1 MLNLLLL
8 RRFIVKQRDCHL
20 DEVIM
25 SYPYPCYRSSL
36 GLAALW
42 LGLSAPLSAATLKDT
57 LDQAWAAQAPAQSA
71 RAAQFD
77 AQQAAARAWLPEPPT
92 LTLSGRSDQID
103 RNSGLREWEAEVGV
117 PLWLWGQRDRAG
129 AVAHGEREAGIQ
141 GFAHQRWLLAGE
153 LREAWW
159 EVRLAQ
165 AELDAAELKVTEAGR
180 LEADVAR
187 RLKAGALA
195 PLDLNL
201 ARSSVAQAGSERLR
215 AQATLARARSQFQA
229 LSRAAPLPDQ
239 DELPGTEVA
248 AEQHPQLMNL
258 VAKASAAQARLG
270 QAGGDTRNNPELA
283 LTLSRER
290 GNDGEPYQN
299 LAKVA
304 IKIPLGSPARNQPRI
319 SAASAELTDA
329 QIALDG
335 AQRRLAADVAASRAE
350 LDQTSAA
357 ATLQQQRL
365 QLAGQSFS
373 WVEQAFQA
381 GQLDLPALIRAET
394 ELADARLQAARARI
408 EAARA
413 VSRYNQTVG
422 ILP

>member
-1 MLNLLLL
+1 MHKIISPK
-8 RRFIVKQRDCHL
+8 RGA
-20 DEVIM
+20 
-25 SYPYPCYRSSL
+25 L
-36 GLAALW
+36 GMAALW
-42 LGLSAPLSAATLKDT
+42 LGLSAPLSAATLKDA
-57 LDQAWAAQAPAQSA
+57 LEHAWAAQAPAQSA

-77 AQQAAARAWLPEPPT
+77 AQQAAAHAWLPEPPT

-103 RNSGLREWEAEVGV
+103 RNNGLREWEAEVGV
-117 PLWLWGQRDRAG
+117 PLWLWGQRERAS
-129 AVAHGEREAGIQ
+129 AVVQGEREAGIR
-141 GFAHQRWLLAGE
+141 GFAHERWLLAGE

-159 EVRLAQ
+159 DVRLAQ

-201 ARSSVAQAGSERLR
+201 ARSSAAQAGSERLR
-215 AQATLARARSQFQA
+215 AQAALARAQGQFQA
-229 LSRAAPLPDQ
+229 LARGAPLPDQ
-239 DELPGTEVA
+239 DELPGAEIAT
-248 AEQHPQLMNL
+248 EQHPQLMNL
-258 VAKASAAQARLG
+258 AAKAAAAQARLG

-283 LTLSRER
+283 LTLTRER
-290 GNDGEPYQN
+290 ANDGEPYQN

-319 SAASAELTDA
+319 SAANADLIDA
-329 QIALDG
+329 QIALDA
-335 AQRRLAADVAASRAE
+335 AQRKLAANATASRAE
-350 LDQTSAA
+350 IEQTSAA

-365 QLAGQSFS
+365 QLAGQSFA
-373 WVEQAFQA
+373 WVEKAFKA

>member
-1 MLNLLLL
+1 
-8 RRFIVKQRDCHL
+8 
-20 DEVIM
+20 M
-25 SYPYPCYRSSL
+25 S
-36 GLAALW
+36 LAALW
-42 LGLSAPLSAATLKDT
+42 LGLSGPLSAATLRDA
-57 LDQAWAAQAPAQSA
+57 LDHAWAAQVPAQSA

-92 LTLSGRSDQID
+92 LTLSGRSDRID
-103 RNSGLREWEAEVGV
+103 RNHGLREWEAELGV
-117 PLWLWGQRDRAG
+117 PLWLRGQRERAG
-129 AVAHGEREAGIQ
+129 AVVQGEREAGIR
-141 GFAHQRWLLAGE
+141 GFAHEHWLLAGE

-165 AELDAAELKVTEAGR
+165 AELDAAELKVAEAGR

-187 RLKAGALA
+187 RLKAGAVA

-201 ARSSVAQAGSERLR
+201 ARSSAAQAGSERLR
-215 AQATLARARSQFQA
+215 AQAALARARGQFQA
-229 LSRAAPLPDQ
+229 LARGAPLPDQ
-239 DELPGTEVA
+239 DELPA
-248 AEQHPQLMNL
+248 ADAATEQHPQLMNL
-258 VAKASAAQARLG
+258 AAKAAAAQARLG
-270 QAGGDTRNNPELA
+270 QASGDSRNNPELA
-283 LTLSRER
+283 LTLTRER
-290 GNDGEPYQN
+290 ANDGEPYQN

-304 IKIPLGSPARNQPRI
+304 IKIPFGSSSRNQPRI
-319 SAASAELTDA
+319 SAANAELIEA
-329 QIALDG
+329 QIALDT
-335 AQRRLAADVAASRAE
+335 AQRKLSANVTASRAE

-365 QLAGQSFS
+365 QLAGQSFA
-373 WVEQAFQA
+373 WVEKAFQA

>member
-1 MLNLLLL
+1 
-8 RRFIVKQRDCHL
+8 
-20 DEVIM
+20 M
-25 SYPYPCYRSSL
+25 SYPYPYYRGSL

-42 LGLSAPLSAATLKDT
+42 LGLSAPLSAATFNDT
-57 LDQAWAAQAPAQSA
+57 LAQAWAAQVPAQSA

-92 LTLSGRSDQID
+92 LTLSGSSDRID

-141 GFAHQRWLLAGE
+141 GFAHQRWQLAGE

-180 LEADVAR
+180 LEADVGR
-187 RLKAGALA
+187 RLKAGDLA

-201 ARSSVAQAGSERLR
+201 ARSSAAQAGSERLR
-215 AQATLARARSQFQA
+215 AQAALARAQGQFNA
-229 LSRAAPLPDQ
+229 LSRGAPLPDQ
-239 DELPGTEVA
+239 DEQPATEA
-248 AEQHPQLMNL
+248 APQQHPQLTNL
-258 VAKASAAQARLG
+258 LAKASAAQARLG
-270 QAGGDTRNNPELA
+270 QASGDTRDNPELA
-283 LTLSRER
+283 LTLTRER
-290 GNDGEPYQN
+290 GSFGEPYQN
-299 LAKVA
+299 LAKIA
-304 IKIPLGSPARNQPRI
+304 IKIPFGSSARNQPRI
-319 SAASAELTDA
+319 TTASAELTDA

-335 AQRRLAADVAASRAE
+335 AQRQLAADVAASRAE
-350 LDQTSAA
+350 LDQTRDAA
-357 ATLQQQRL
+357 MLQQQRL
-365 QLAGQSFS
+365 QLAGQSFA
-373 WVEQAFQA
+373 WVEQAFRA
-381 GQLDLPALIRAET
+381 GQIDLPTLIRAET

>member
-1 MLNLLLL
+1 M
-8 RRFIVKQRDCHL
+8 
-20 DEVIM
+20 
-25 SYPYPCYRSSL
+25 
-36 GLAALW
+36 AALW
-42 LGLSAPLSAATLKDT
+42 LGLSAPLSAATLRDA
-57 LDQAWAAQAPAQSA
+57 LDHAWAAQAPAQSA

-77 AQQAAARAWLPEPPT
+77 AQQAAAHAWLPEPPT

-103 RNSGLREWEAEVGV
+103 RNNGLREWEAEVGV
-117 PLWLWGQRDRAG
+117 PLWLWDQRERAG
-129 AVAHGEREAGIQ
+129 AVVQGEREAGIRS
-141 GFAHQRWLLAGE
+141 FAHERWLLAGE

-159 EVRLAQ
+159 DVRLAQ

-187 RLKAGALA
+187 RLKAGDLA

-201 ARSSVAQAGSERLR
+201 ARSSAAQAGSERLR
-215 AQATLARARSQFQA
+215 AQATLTRAQGQFQA
-229 LSRAAPLPDQ
+229 LARGAPLPDQ
-239 DELPGTEVA
+239 NELPGAEIA
-248 AEQHPQLMNL
+248 PEQHPQLMNFA
-258 VAKASAAQARLG
+258 AKASAAQARLG

-283 LTLSRER
+283 LTLTRER
-290 GNDGEPYQN
+290 ASDGEPYQN

-319 SAASAELTDA
+319 SAANADLIDA
-329 QIALDG
+329 QIALDT
-335 AQRRLAADVAASRAE
+335 AQRKLAANAAANRAE

-365 QLAGQSFS
+365 QLAGQSFA
-373 WVEQAFQA
+373 WVEKAFQA
-381 GQLDLPALIRAET
+381 GQIDLPALIRAET

-408 EAARA
+408 EAGRA